1 MVAFEVLRMHAVWKL
16 VFLSLLTALLIF
28 LYFLMFLLSV
38 NCLCNWLT
46 RFPSPSSETW
56 LVYVSFWECLPSG
69 PGSKLECSSSIATGV
84 PE

>member
-46 RFPSPSSETW
+46 RFPSPSSEA
-56 LVYVSFWECLPSG
+56 LLAYVSFRNVFPVIL
-69 PGSKLECSSSIATGV
+69 IAN
-84 PE
+84 